1 MRTKLKL
8 TDKFDVEFSVR
19 NKQRHDTQQILEQN
33 DMKFSDH
40 MGEMN
45 LHYFTIYGL
54 CFRAAATL
62 KILFKTAKIETF

>member
-8 TDKFDVEFSVR
+8 SDKFDLEFSVR
-19 NKQRHDTQQILEQN
+19 NKQKYDTMEILTNNEF
-33 DMKFSDH
+33 KFSDH
-40 MGEMN
+40 DGQMN
-45 LHYFTIYGL
+45 LHYFTVYGT